1 MIFIFDCI
9 LFKRMLKISST
20 ILLDWKQ
27 FRDPLLSNL
36 MYSDDVI
43 VSLRF
48 IIKLVS
54 FKIIRNDFDAFDQ
67 ELISSF
73 LKK

>member
-1 MIFIFDCI
+1 
-9 LFKRMLKISST
+9 MLKISST

-27 FRDPLLSNL
+27 FHDPLLSNL

-54 FKIIRNDFDAFDQ
+54 FKIIRNDFDSYF
-67 ELISSF
+67 F
-73 LKK
+73 LFEKIRPTFN